1 MITLTEPTTSIV
13 SAFNRINYK
22 IVSDN
27 ASNIGFKYVVKI
39 YNSANELMTTA
50 YYDSPANPAI
60 EVEFDISKFVQTD
73 FDYSKGFTD
82 SASAFNSGNI
92 LKDYYLKCYEYYEVD
107 GAYVIVLASEVV
119 SQTKTAIA
127 TSLPLLELR
136 NFYSNLDEYD
146 GSRNDIYKPLTDW
159 TINKLR
165 TTDAHIIG
173 FYNDGK
179 ITSLHLDITYTNGST
194 GTSSISA
201 PSYTSRCVTYFKII
215 PLTYGSVDN
224 IKLTI
229 NWNNGSA
236 RSVEVGSLYV
246 QACGKYEPMRLAY
259 LNKYGT
265 YDFLNFDLVSKQTF
279 DIERKGYQRNYTG
292 DIYIDDSNIVKNTNP
307 IYYVKETQK
316 WKIISDYLT
325 DAQSELARQLYSSPL
340 VYMNLVNDTYIENSW
355 IPVKLV
361 PNSYEMKKILSDK
374 LFNLELDLEF
384 GIVNTRQ
391 SI

>member
-27 ASNIGFKYVVKI
+27 ADNIGFKYVVKI
-39 YNSANELMTTA
+39 YNSADELMATA
-50 YYDSPANPAI
+50 YYDSPANPAL

-73 FDYSKGFTD
+73 FDFSKGYTD
-82 SASAFNSGNI
+82 SANAFNSSNI

-107 GAYVIVLASEVV
+107 GAFIIVLESEVV
-119 SQTKTAIA
+119 SSVKTAIA
-127 TSLPLLELR
+127 SSLPLLELR
-136 NFYSNLDEYD
+136 SFYNNLNNYNGTSNT
-146 GSRNDIYKPLTDW
+146 IYKPLTDW

-173 FYNDGK
+173 FYNDNK
-179 ITSLHLDITYTNGST
+179 ITSLHLDITYTNGAT
-194 GTSSISA
+194 GTANISA
-201 PSYTSRCVTYFKII
+201 PAYTSKCVTYFKII
-215 PLTYGSVDN
+215 PLSYGSVDN

-236 RSVEVGSLYV
+236 RSTEVGTLYV
-246 QACGKYEPMRLAY
+246 QPCGKYEPMRLAY

-265 YDFLNFDLVSKQTF
+265 YDFLNFDLVSKTMF

-292 DIYIDDSNIVKNTNP
+292 DIFIDSSNIVKNTNP
-307 IYYVKETQK
+307 MYYIKEMQK

-340 VYMNLVNDTYIENSW
+340 VYMNLVNDTFIENSW
-355 IPVKLV
+355 IPVKIT
-361 PNSYEMKKILSDK
+361 PNSYEIKKIISDK

>member
-22 IVSDN
+22 IVSTN
-27 ASNIGFKYVVKI
+27 ASNLGFKYVVKI

-50 YYDSPANPAI
+50 YYDSPANPAD

-82 SASAFNSGNI
+82 SANAFNSSNI

-107 GAYVIVLASEVV
+107 GVYVIVTASEVI
-119 SQTKTAIA
+119 SATKTAIA

-136 NFYSNLDEYD
+136 NFYNNIQDYNGTE
-146 GSRNDIYKPLTDW
+146 NTIYHPLTDW
-159 TINKLR
+159 NVSKLR
-165 TTDAHIIG
+165 TTDSHIIG

-179 ITSLHLDITYTNGST
+179 ITSLSLGIVYTNGTTST
-194 GTSSISA
+194 ATISA
-201 PSYTSRCVTYFKII
+201 PSYTSKCVTYFKIN
-215 PLTYGSVDN
+215 PLTYGSVDH
-224 IKLTI
+224 IDLTI

-236 RSVEVGSLYV
+236 RSAQVATLYI
-246 QACGKYEPMRLAY
+246 QPCGKYEPMRLAY

-265 YDFLNFDLVSKQTF
+265 YDFLNFDLVSKTTF
-279 DIERKGYQRNYTG
+279 DIERKGYQRNYSG
-292 DIYIDDSNIVKNTNP
+292 DIFMDDSNIVKNTNP

-361 PNSYEMKKILSDK
+361 PNSYEMKKTLTDK